1 MEILYPIIFILAL
14 AGFLVYASKSG
25 KRMIEIQNKKIKAA
39 TTGKARVISQ
49 TPIGKRGTNDFGQ
62 YQCVKLKLEVWSN
75 KTEPYQVFT
84 YWNAGTLA
92 GPYIEVGKEINIKI
106 DAGDREI
113 IYPLNIPSVE
123 YSFPSKGTKKINN
136 D

>member
-1 MEILYPIIFILAL
+1 MEILYAVAFILVL
-14 AGFLVYASKSG
+14 FGFLFYASKSG

-62 YQCVKLKLEVWSN
+62 YQCVKLKLEVWSDTI
-75 KTEPYQVFT
+75 KPYNVFT
-84 YWNAGTLA
+84 FWNAGTLA

-123 YSFPSKGTKKINN
+123 YSFMYENNKKK
-136 D
+136 